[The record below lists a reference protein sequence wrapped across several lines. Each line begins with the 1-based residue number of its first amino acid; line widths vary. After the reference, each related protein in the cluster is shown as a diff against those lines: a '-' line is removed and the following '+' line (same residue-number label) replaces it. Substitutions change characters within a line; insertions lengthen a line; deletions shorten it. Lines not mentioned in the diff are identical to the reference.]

1 MAERLV
7 HPGIVSINSE
17 QYKLKE
23 PIRPKLI
30 NKYAPK
36 IVTGETTGDSQVG
49 RSRIEWSDNRGGIG
63 IDRITDV
70 EAANSVSLDRSWYSS
85 AYLRHKGHLTLPPLA
100 VTTSASGE
108 AGILTVGAIAELSDK
123 IYAAYSTKVFAYA
136 FTSDDWGSAV
146 HTLPAVA
153 TDAITLRLG
162 GTVYMVF
169 AHTGGT
175 SDTVN
180 GSSWN
185 DRTDDVRY
193 MAEWDDR
200 LWGIDNIGQLR
211 FCQSIGTWVNDAQL
225 PLPDGYVTDL
235 YVDRDAAGEP
245 ILYAATKVGLY
256 AHDAANARF
265 LKTELELPFHNDAG
279 RGVTRWRGAA
289 YYPAGL
295 GVYRYQAGP
304 SASVAVVGPDRDDGL
319 PDDRR
324 GTIVRLEQ
332 SHNDL
337 LALVDSTSST
347 ASGLDVLARLEDN
360 AAQVIDT
367 SAGVSSILAWDSR
380 GWQVLW
386 ESAKN
391 TESITYSLVSNAY
404 NGYRLWWGHNRRV
417 HYMDLPVD
425 IVNPSE
431 TTDRSYASSATHDFP
446 WLVVG
451 QETSGL
457 ALRLRVQVADASSD
471 ETVTPSYAT
480 NFSDSFTALTAITS
494 DGITTYDFPDSTTPT
509 GTAFRSFRPRLE
521 LARGDSAAASPDV
534 VSVTLE
540 WRKKLPAQY
549 AWSLVLDLS
558 ERHGNRSPMQ
568 QRADL
573 TTAASSNTLVEF
585 TFRDDT
591 GNDRNYYVD
600 VVEHGGLEFTGH
612 DERGVVEL
620 LLAEV

>member
-1 MAERLV
+1 MPERLT

-63 IDRITDV
+63 VDRITDL
-70 EAANSVSLDRSWYSS
+70 EAANAVSLDRSWYSS
-85 AYLRHKGHLTLPPLA
+85 AYLRHKGHLTLPPLP
-100 VTTSASGE
+100 TTTAATTVSG
-108 AGILTVGAIAELSDK
+108 IFTIGAMAELSDT
-123 IYAAYSTKVFAYA
+123 IYAAFGISVRSYSYS
-136 FTSDDWGSAV
+136 SDAWSSELHD
-146 HTLPAVA
+146 LPAVA
-153 TDAITLRLG
+153 TDAITLRLA

-200 LWGIDNIGQLR
+200 LWGIDNTGQLR
-211 FCQSIGTWVNDAQL
+211 FCQTIGTWVNDAIL
-225 PLPDGYVTDL
+225 PLPNGYVTDL
-235 YVDRDAAGEP
+235 YVDRDAGGEP
-245 ILYAATKVGLY
+245 ILYASTKVGVY

-265 LKTELELPFHNDAG
+265 LKTELDLPFHDDAG

-304 SASVAVVGPDRDDGL
+304 SASVAVVGPDRDDGV

-332 SHNDL
+332 SHNEL
-337 LALVDSTSST
+337 LALVDSTSAAANT
-347 ASGLDVLARLEDN
+347 FDVFTSGEDN
-360 AAQVIDT
+360 AAEVIDPDV
-367 SAGVSSILAWDSR
+367 GVSTILGWDMR

-386 ESAKN
+386 ESSAN
-391 TESITYSLVSNAY
+391 TEAITYSLVSNAY
-404 NGYRLWWGHNRRV
+404 DGYRLWWAHNRRV

-431 TTDRSYASSATHDFP
+431 TSDRNYSSSATHDFP

-451 QETSGL
+451 QETAGL
-457 ALRLRVQVADASSD
+457 ALRLRVQVADASSN

-480 NFSDSFTALTAITS
+480 NFSETFTALTAITS
-494 DGITTYDFPDSTTPT
+494 DGTTTYDFPDSTTPT
-509 GTAFRSFRPRLE
+509 GTAFRAFRPRLA
-521 LARGDSAAASPDV
+521 LARGSNTLLSPDV

-558 ERHGNRSPMQ
+558 ERHGSRSPMQ

-573 TTAASSNTLVEF
+573 TTAAASNALVEF

-600 VVEHGGLEFTGH
+600 VIEHGGLEFTGH

>member
-1 MAERLV
+1 M
-7 HPGIVSINSE
+7 
-17 QYKLKE
+17 
-23 PIRPKLI
+23 
-30 NKYAPK
+30 
-36 IVTGETTGDSQVG
+36 
-49 RSRIEWSDNRGGIG
+49 
-63 IDRITDV
+63 
-70 EAANSVSLDRSWYSS
+70 
-85 AYLRHKGHLTLPPLA
+85 
-100 VTTSASGE
+100 
-108 AGILTVGAIAELSDK
+108 AELSSK
-123 IYAAYSTKVFAYA
+123 VYAAFSTSVYVYDFATDA
-136 FTSDDWGSAV
+136 WGSAV

-153 TDAITLRLG
+153 TDAITLRLA

-200 LWGIDNIGQLR
+200 LWGIDNTGQLR
-211 FCQSIGTWVNDAQL
+211 FCQTIGTWVNDAIL
-225 PLPDGYVTDL
+225 PLPNGYVTDL
-235 YVDRDAAGEP
+235 YVDRDAGGEP
-245 ILYAATKVGLY
+245 ILYASTKVGVY

-265 LKTELELPFHNDAG
+265 LKTELDLPFHDDAG

-304 SASVAVVGPDRDDGL
+304 SASVAVVGPDRDDGV

-332 SHNDL
+332 SHNEL
-337 LALVDSTSST
+337 LALVDSTSAAANT
-347 ASGLDVLARLEDN
+347 FDVFTSGEDN
-360 AAQVIDT
+360 AAEVIDPDV
-367 SAGVSSILAWDSR
+367 GVSTILGWDMR

-386 ESAKN
+386 ESSAN
-391 TESITYSLVSNAY
+391 TEAITYSLVSNAY
-404 NGYRLWWGHNRRV
+404 DGYRLWWAHNRRV
-417 HYMDLPVD
+417 HYMELPVD

-431 TTDRSYASSATHDFP
+431 TSDRNYSSSATHDFP

-451 QETSGL
+451 QETAGL
-457 ALRLRVQVADASSD
+457 ALRLRVQVADASSN

-480 NFSDSFTALTAITS
+480 NFSETFTALTAITS
-494 DGITTYDFPDSTTPT
+494 DGTTTYDFPDSTTPT
-509 GTAFRSFRPRLE
+509 GTAFRAFRPRLA
-521 LARGDSAAASPDV
+521 LARGSNTLLSPDV

-558 ERHGNRSPMQ
+558 ERHGSRSPMQ

-573 TTAASSNTLVEF
+573 TTAAASNALVEF

-600 VVEHGGLEFTGH
+600 VIEHGGLEFTGH